1 MLYQFNE
8 YEWAEL
14 LQLTDFYR
22 TLIPDFLWDALQ
34 NYFINHGNN
43 KSIETRIELDM
54 LIQVLE
60 TIACNKQ
67 KVKFEDID
75 EQAGA
80 GKKVLCSEDYT
91 ATYNVLLNIIN
102 NIYIDIAD
110 DKREE
115 SRNEREY
122 Y

>member
-43 KSIETRIELDM
+43 KSIETIFISVIGSLD
-54 LIQVLE
+54 
-60 TIACNKQ
+60 
-67 KVKFEDID
+67 
-75 EQAGA
+75 
-80 GKKVLCSEDYT
+80 
-91 ATYNVLLNIIN
+91 II
-102 NIYIDIAD
+102 I
-110 DKREE
+110 
-115 SRNEREY
+115 
-122 Y
+122 